1 MAGRGCPA
9 DLHSRAL
16 PPGTAISTTLGPV
29 PLLLRQTWLTTY
41 LLLPRASFADY
52 TTRWLWDA
60 MTEFASA
67 EVR

>member
-1 MAGRGCPA
+1 M
-9 DLHSRAL
+9 
-16 PPGTAISTTLGPV
+16 